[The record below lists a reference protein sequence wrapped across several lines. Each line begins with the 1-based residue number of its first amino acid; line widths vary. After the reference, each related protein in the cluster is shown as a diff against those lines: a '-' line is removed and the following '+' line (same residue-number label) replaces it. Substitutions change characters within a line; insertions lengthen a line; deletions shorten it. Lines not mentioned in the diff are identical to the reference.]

1 MAAIKTKHLEVN
13 VLWEM
18 APVDGL
24 KKVVVQLL
32 QGLDDG
38 LGGAVGMS
46 LPSGTGLELGLHFV
60 GDEKMS
66 QLNSEH
72 RQRLVTTDVLSFPLH
87 ENMAQALSQG
97 LPVLGLGDVVV
108 SVPRAREQAL
118 GYGISLPQEVA
129 HLVAHGFL
137 HLIGFDHQQGEEAAV
152 MFDLEKQLVDNMY
165 QACGWR

>member
-32 QGLDDG
+32 QGLDAG

-46 LPSGTGLELGLHFV
+46 LPSGTELGLHFV
-60 GDEKMS
+60 DDEKMS
-66 QLNSEH
+66 QLNRAH
-72 RQRLVTTDVLSFPLH
+72 RQRLATTDVLSFPLH
-87 ENMAQALSQG
+87 ENMAQALAQG

-118 GYGISLPQEVA
+118 SYGISLPQEVA

-137 HLIGFDHQQGEEAAV
+137 HLMGFDHQGGEEAAV
-152 MFDLEKQLVDNMY
+152 MFDLEEQLVDNMY